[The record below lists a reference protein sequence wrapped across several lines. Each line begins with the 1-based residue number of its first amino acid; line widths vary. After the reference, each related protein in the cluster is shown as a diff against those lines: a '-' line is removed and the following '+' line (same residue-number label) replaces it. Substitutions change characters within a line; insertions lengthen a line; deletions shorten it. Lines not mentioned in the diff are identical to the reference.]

1 MGAMQDFRQLTIWK
15 MSIDA
20 AVRLHAAAERLPER
34 EKFGIRT
41 QIERAAASIGANIA
55 EGRMRSTEKDFCR
68 FLNYAAGSTAEL
80 EHFLELSVRLGHL
93 PAEVL
98 PKEIPQ
104 LQQLRSAIM
113 GLIRTIR
120 ADG

>member
-1 MGAMQDFRQLTIWK
+1 MGAMHEFRQLKIWN
-15 MSIDA
+15 MSVDT
-20 AVRLHAAAERLPER
+20 AVRLYSAAEKLPSR
-34 EKFGIRT
+34 ESFGMRS

-55 EGRMRSTEKDFCR
+55 EGRLRPTEKDFCR
-68 FLNYAAGSTAEL
+68 FLGYAAGSTAEI

-93 PAEVL
+93 PRSVVAEEL
-98 PKEIPQ
+98 PP

-120 ADG
+120 ADS